1 MDYVGVAWALGDGSA
16 MGRLGYIFRCIAHM
30 DYGALFD
37 TVGEVHER
45 SGKNRAGLFVDIVKC
60 GFKYGAG
67 YKDYLLLEF
76 ETMTPAQR
84 ATFVTR
90 GVNNSIV
97 KMLNDSE
104 YYHIFDNK
112 NEFYTAFAKYLHR
125 AWLDFGAASKDEACA
140 FLEGREQIIAKP
152 RDAACGVGVEK
163 LVRADFDSVDAMYDY
178 LVHAEA
184 DLIEDVV
191 IQHPDMA
198 RINPGS
204 VNTVRVYTVLSGGE
218 ANAVYACIRMGNSD
232 RPVDNINA
240 GGMYSPIDMETGKI
254 AGPACDKQ
262 FRVYEAHPRT
272 GTVLTGYQIPMW
284 DEAIAMCCEAAHV
297 VPQMGY
303 LGWDVAI
310 TEDGPLF
317 IEANNM
323 PGHDAFPQMPT
334 QAPDKIGFKPQL
346 QRYIKGL

>member
-1 MDYVGVAWALGDGSA
+1 M
-16 MGRLGYIFRCIAHM
+16 
-30 DYGALFD
+30 
-37 TVGEVHER
+37 
-45 SGKNRAGLFVDIVKC
+45 
-60 GFKYGAG
+60 
-67 YKDYLLLEF
+67 
-76 ETMTPAQR
+76 
-84 ATFVTR
+84 
-90 GVNNSIV
+90 
-97 KMLNDSE
+97 
-104 YYHIFDNK
+104 
-112 NEFYTAFAKYLHR
+112 
-125 AWLDFGAASKDEACA
+125 
-140 FLEGREQIIAKP
+140 
-152 RDAACGVGVEK
+152 
-163 LVRADFDSVDAMYDY
+163 
-178 LVHAEA
+178 
-184 DLIEDVV
+184 
-191 IQHPDMA
+191 
-198 RINPGS
+198 
-204 VNTVRVYTVLSGGE
+204 
-218 ANAVYACIRMGNSD
+218 
-232 RPVDNINA
+232 DNINA

>member
-1 MDYVGVAWALGDGSA
+1 
-16 MGRLGYIFRCIAHM
+16 MGRLGYIARCIAHM

-45 SGKNRAGLFVDIVKC
+45 GDKNRAGLFVDIVKC
-60 GFKYGAG
+60 GFKFGAG

-76 ETMTPAQR
+76 ETMTDAQR

-97 KMLNDSE
+97 KMLNDFA

-112 NEFYTAFAKYLHR
+112 NE
-125 AWLDFGAASKDEACA
+125 C
-140 FLEGREQIIAKP
+140 
-152 RDAACGVGVEK
+152 
-163 LVRADFDSVDAMYDY
+163 
-178 LVHAEA
+178 
-184 DLIEDVV
+184 
-191 IQHPDMA
+191 
-198 RINPGS
+198 
-204 VNTVRVYTVLSGGE
+204 YTVLSDGE

-254 AGPACDKQ
+254 AGLACDKQ
-262 FRVYEAHPRT
+262 FRVCEAHPRT

-284 DEAIAMCCEAAHV
+284 DEVIAMCCEAAHV

-310 TEDGPLF
+310 TGDGPLF

>member
-1 MDYVGVAWALGDGSA
+1 MLRLDA
-16 MGRLGYIFRCIAHM
+16 GR
-30 DYGALFD
+30 
-37 TVGEVHER
+37 
-45 SGKNRAGLFVDIVKC
+45 
-60 GFKYGAG
+60 
-67 YKDYLLLEF
+67 
-76 ETMTPAQR
+76 
-84 ATFVTR
+84 
-90 GVNNSIV
+90 
-97 KMLNDSE
+97 
-104 YYHIFDNK
+104 
-112 NEFYTAFAKYLHR
+112 
-125 AWLDFGAASKDEACA
+125 ASKDEACA

-178 LVHAEA
+178 LVRAEA

-204 VNTVRVYTVLSGGE
+204 VNTVRVYTVLSDGE

-232 RPVDNINA
+232 LPVDNINA

-254 AGPACDKQ
+254 AGLACDKQ
-262 FRVYEAHPRT
+262 FRVYEVHPRT

-284 DEAIAMCCEAAHV
+284 DEVIAMCCEAAHV

-310 TEDGPLF
+310 TGDGPLF

-346 QRYIKGL
+346 SVTSRGFSKTGSRPSFSDLR

>member
-1 MDYVGVAWALGDGSA
+1 M
-16 MGRLGYIFRCIAHM
+16 
-30 DYGALFD
+30 
-37 TVGEVHER
+37 
-45 SGKNRAGLFVDIVKC
+45 
-60 GFKYGAG
+60 
-67 YKDYLLLEF
+67 
-76 ETMTPAQR
+76 
-84 ATFVTR
+84 
-90 GVNNSIV
+90 
-97 KMLNDSE
+97 
-104 YYHIFDNK
+104 
-112 NEFYTAFAKYLHR
+112 
-125 AWLDFGAASKDEACA
+125 
-140 FLEGREQIIAKP
+140 
-152 RDAACGVGVEK
+152 GVEK
-163 LVRADFDSVDAMYDY
+163 LARADFASTEDMYDY
-178 LVHAEA
+178 LKRADA

-191 IQHPDMA
+191 VQHPDMA

-204 VNTVRVYTVLSGGE
+204 VNTIRVYTVLSDGE

-272 GTVLTGYQIPMW
+272 GTVLTGYQIPLW
-284 DEAIAMCCEAAHV
+284 SEAIAMCCEAAHV

-323 PGHDAFPQMPT
+323 PGHDAFPQMPS
-334 QAPDKIGFKPQL
+334 QAPDKIGFLPVLKK
-346 QRYIKGL
+346 YVKGL